1 MPSWALSLLPY
12 FPFPGGASWSQMG
25 DKRKI
30 VRGQEDMN
38 PHPYSVF
45 NVVLIVSFVK

>member
-1 MPSWALSLLPY
+1 
-12 FPFPGGASWSQMG
+12 MG

-45 NVVLIVSFVK
+45 NVVLIVSFVKECFLFFLTPFLVTV